1 MSEKPTA
8 GTRPPLRKSATRLAH
23 RSPTRVRYAFHV
35 LASLALSN
43 LFFSKWKRVA
53 VKENIVRLG
62 ASISFE
68 TRVYSTWINS
78 SRS

>member
-1 MSEKPTA
+1 MFEKLTA
-8 GTRPPLRKSATRLAH
+8 GTRRSLRKSATRLAH

-43 LFFSKWKRVA
+43 LFPFKWKKVL
-53 VKENIVRLG
+53 VKENIARLG
-62 ASISFE
+62 ASILLG
-68 TRVYSTWINS
+68 TRVYSTWINW